1 MVKTYYVV
9 MTTNCVNF
17 TKIQGITSKLK
28 KANLLLDKI
37 IDDNKNSL
45 GKFTVE
51 MFRFTCDVVNGE
63 TKHKERLFARTMR
76 NGINGADFD
85 NVG

>member
-37 IDDNKNSL
+37 FDDNKNVL

-63 TKHKERLFARTMR
+63 TKHKERLFVRTMQ
-76 NGINGADFD
+76 NGSDGDDFSD
-85 NVG
+85 VG